1 MTRTDHC
8 NHKLPK
14 NIQYEKNRHSVFSEH
29 RRNLRNLAKKLK
41 YFCYVSGVFP
51 VYSGLLKKLQL
62 IEASCTVPS

>member
-8 NHKLPK
+8 NPKLPK